1 MTNRAH
7 RDVVRGNH
15 RSSDGLTFKRSLKSP
30 LRSGTVA
37 MVYGTEVLSLV
48 NTGHK
53 DGILQ
58 ASEIFNLEL
67 NADLMTLSQPIPAL
81 V

>member
-1 MTNRAH
+1 
-7 RDVVRGNH
+7 
-15 RSSDGLTFKRSLKSP
+15 
-30 LRSGTVA
+30 

-53 DGILQ
+53 DGILR

-67 NADLMTLSQPIPAL
+67 NADLMTLSQPWYSIVKSDCKCHQENQPDEEF
-81 V
+81 